1 MKEWVVA
8 KRKERLV
15 EFAAQK
21 ENPQTTEKQSSQKV
35 SNLIVTMCTSDVFFF
50 FFSFFFS
57 PKKLEFYL
65 ANSAFVNVYFTLQVK
80 SDLTKLRAE
89 RRQQKKR

>member
-1 MKEWVVA
+1 MGGCQ
-8 KRKERLV
+8 KERETSGV
-15 EFAAQK
+15 CSTKGESPNNRETVFS
-21 ENPQTTEKQSSQKV
+21 ESKQSCCHNV
-35 SNLIVTMCTSDVFFF
+35 HLRCFFF

>member
-21 ENPQTTEKQSSQKV
+21 ENPQRTEKQSSQKV
-35 SNLIVTMCTSDVFFF
+35 SNLIVTMCTSDVFFS
-50 FFSFFFS
+50 FSFFFH

-65 ANSAFVNVYFTLQVK
+65 ANSGFVNVYFTLQVK

>member
-21 ENPQTTEKQSSQKV
+21 ENPQRTEKQSSQKV
-35 SNLIVTMCTSDVFFF
+35 SNLIVTMCTSDVFFLF
-50 FFSFFFS
+50 LFFS
-57 PKKLEFYL
+57 P
-65 ANSAFVNVYFTLQVK
+65 
-80 SDLTKLRAE
+80 
-89 RRQQKKR
+89 QKTRILPCKQWICKCLFHSTGEE

>member
-21 ENPQTTEKQSSQKV
+21 ENPQRTEKQPSQRV
-35 SNLIVTMCTSDVFFF
+35 NNLIVTMCTSDVFF
-50 FFSFFFS
+50 SFFFH
-57 PKKLEFYL
+57 PKK
-65 ANSAFVNVYFTLQVK
+65 N
-80 SDLTKLRAE
+80 
-89 RRQQKKR
+89 